1 MTRHRVSG
9 LYPRIAAA
17 ISAAVASLLASIA
30 LPSAV
35 ITAFAVAERD
45 AAEISRFALAVAE
58 PLGVL
63 GAAVATFFVSR
74 WAVRSARGGRAL
86 VPWVGGASAAAIVG
100 AAGWTGDFDWWTVAA
115 AGLLPAVAILAGRRS
130 VRPDPLR
137 GIDPSAPAAGLP
149 DEAATRHEVP
159 VREPVER

>member
-1 MTRHRVSG
+1 MGRYRVSG
-9 LYPRIAAA
+9 FYSRIAAA

-30 LPSAV
+30 VPSAV
-35 ITAFAVAERD
+35 ITAFAVGKPD

-63 GAAVATFFVSR
+63 GAAVATFLVSR
-74 WAVRSARGGRAL
+74 WAVRLARDGRAL
-86 VPWVGGASAAAIVG
+86 VPWVGGASAASIVG

-115 AGLLPAVAILAGRRS
+115 GILPAVAILAGRRS

-137 GIDPSAPAAGLP
+137 RLDPPPPAAGIP
-149 DEAATRHEVP
+149 DRAPTHHEVP
-159 VREPVER
+159 VREPVDR

>member
-1 MTRHRVSG
+1 MKRFRMHG
-9 LYPRIAAA
+9 FYPRLAAA

-30 LPSAV
+30 VPSAV

-63 GAAVATFFVSR
+63 GAAIATFFVSR
-74 WAVRSARGGRAL
+74 WAVRFSRYGRAL

-100 AAGWTGDFDWWTVAA
+100 AAGWSRDFDWWTVVA
-115 AGLLPAVAILAGRRS
+115 AGLLPAVAIVAGRHS

-137 GIDPSAPAAGLP
+137 RIDPPTPAAGLP
-149 DEAATRHEVP
+149 GEAAPRHEVP